1 MLHCLHSI
9 LLLYPVAIKI
19 NVYACSVLLLSA
31 VSVTWNGTTVSGPV
45 LIYQDEIGSVDAVAD
60 DDPRNGLS
68 CRSASSEM
76 AGWHL
81 PFGPFIS
88 SNDTSSPFVTIR
100 TDSGVIPSASRLVRG
115 VRLETD
121 SASGLYTCRWNGV
134 AEGSIP
140 VGIYLREGG
149 ELEN

>member
-1 MLHCLHSI
+1 MGYVH
-9 LLLYPVAIKI
+9 
-19 NVYACSVLLLSA
+19 SVLLLSA
-31 VSVTWNGTTVSGPV
+31 VFVTWNGTAVIGPV

-68 CRSASSEM
+68 CRSESSQM

-81 PFGPFIS
+81 PFGPFIG
-88 SNDTSSPFVTIR
+88 SNDTSSPFVAIR
-100 TDSGVIPSASRLVRG
+100 TDPGVIPSASRLVRG
-115 VRLETD
+115 VRPETLDQD
-121 SASGLYTCRWNGV
+121 SASGLYTCRWNGA

-140 VGIYLREGG
+140 VGIYLREEG